1 MSGRP
6 RLKPLFL
13 FAAAFALADQAIKR
27 MVDAAFALGE
37 SRAVV
42 PGFFSL
48 AHLRN
53 PGGAF
58 SVLNDLPPPWGRLFF
73 ICATLAALGFV
84 LHLYRSRR
92 PGGPWGR
99 AGLFLVFGGGLG
111 NLIDRVAHG
120 EVIDYLLFYYGAYHW
135 PAFNLADSGITVG
148 VCLLAVDL
156 LRNPAESPA
165 RGTEG

>member
-1 MSGRP
+1 MSER
-6 RLKPLFL
+6 RLGPFFAFAAL
-13 FAAAFALADQAIKR
+13 FALSDQAIKR
-27 MVDAAFALGE
+27 VVDAAFAPGE
-37 SRAVV
+37 SRVVV
-42 PGFFSL
+42 PGLFSL
-48 AHLRN
+48 THLRN

-58 SVLNDLPPPWGRLFF
+58 SVLDDLPPLWGRLFF
-73 ICATLAALGFV
+73 ICATLGALAFV
-84 LHLYRSRR
+84 LHLYRRRRLESR
-92 PGGPWGR
+92 WGE

-156 LRNPAESPA
+156 FRHPGDAAP
-165 RGTEG
+165 RGTDG